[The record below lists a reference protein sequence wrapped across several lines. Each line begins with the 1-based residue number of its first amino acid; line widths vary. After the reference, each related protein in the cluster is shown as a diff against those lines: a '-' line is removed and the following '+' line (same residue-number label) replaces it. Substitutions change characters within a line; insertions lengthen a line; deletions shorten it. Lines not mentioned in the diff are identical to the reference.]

1 MALTWNDRTRR
12 AQSGQAASES
22 YQAEVPH
29 WGEASVHTHIHHPG
43 EVFLECHAQGI
54 EMHPLGRVESMDALN
69 PAEMVLLRTLREH
82 AVWCLDA
89 MAAIGSNISN
99 ISNISNNRFIY
110 RQISL

>member
-43 EVFLECHAQGI
+43 EVFLECHALGI
-54 EMHPLGRVESMDALN
+54 EMHPLGRVESVGTRCGAWTPWPPSGARRDSGWTRVKRKWPRPKGCGHLSCF
-69 PAEMVLLRTLREH
+69 PPFL
-82 AVWCLDA
+82 
-89 MAAIGSNISN
+89 I
-99 ISNISNNRFIY
+99 
-110 RQISL
+110 